1 MTTSAGLWRLFQSH
15 IDELQK
21 RAERLLERE
30 NLELLAIHSGQQKR
44 WFLDD
49 MNYPFRANLTSKH
62 GVQKRNYRTPGLS
75 FN

>member
-30 NLELLAIHSGQQKR
+30 NL
-44 WFLDD
+44 
-49 MNYPFRANLTSKH
+49 
-62 GVQKRNYRTPGLS
+62 
-75 FN
+75 